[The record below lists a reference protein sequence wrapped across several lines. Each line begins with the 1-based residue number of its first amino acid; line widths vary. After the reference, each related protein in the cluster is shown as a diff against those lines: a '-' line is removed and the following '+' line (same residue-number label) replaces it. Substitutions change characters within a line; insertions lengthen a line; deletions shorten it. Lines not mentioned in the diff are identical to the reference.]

1 MSVVLCKWFTVV
13 VFTSISLAILVVLS
27 VGVRNDKPTIKTL
40 ILQWNSFLY
49 QVNLI
54 DGLTICLEYITQPI
68 HYNNNIWEGGFSPA
82 NLSFSSSSQYQEI
95 ILFITITDPS
105 YNYTVYFNT
114 VAINM
119 HDSEYLPFD
128 DPYKNTS
135 NSVYSAFNTAI
146 EHRNEHGL
154 GVTKMRSRLLYINI
168 TGSTYLLYDKTCF

>member
-1 MSVVLCKWFTVV
+1 MMLKDLLSKNSCKTEPMSVVLCKWFTVV

-27 VGVRNDKPTIKTL
+27 VGVP
-40 ILQWNSFLY
+40 S
-49 QVNLI
+49 
-54 DGLTICLEYITQPI
+54 LTICLEYITQPI

-105 YNYTVYFNT
+105 YNYTVDFNT

-128 DPYKNTS
+128 DSYKNTS

-154 GVTKMRSRLLYINI
+154 GKLKCPKNTMIIWILI
-168 TGSTYLLYDKTCF
+168 TIDGDGNVGDENDKSE

>member
-1 MSVVLCKWFTVV
+1 MMLKDLLSKNSCKTEPMSVVLCKWFTVV

-27 VGVRNDKPTIKTL
+27 VGVP
-40 ILQWNSFLY
+40 S
-49 QVNLI
+49 
-54 DGLTICLEYITQPI
+54 LTICLEYITQPI

-105 YNYTVYFNT
+105 YNYTVDFNT

-128 DPYKNTS
+128 DSYKNTS

-168 TGSTYLLYDKTCF
+168 TAAVAEDNSDNSSFFLQNHI

>member
-40 ILQWNSFLY
+40 ILQWNTR
-49 QVNLI
+49 
-54 DGLTICLEYITQPI
+54 LTICLEYITQPI